1 MSRLVFVGA
10 LMLSLFTT
18 LGVAQA
24 QEIDPAFSDEVIR
37 TFGLP
42 ETEITVSPDGVTAP
56 ETLAAGFHL
65 ITLNAAEPYV
75 GYVNIVQYPAELDE
89 ATATEQMLA
98 AGAGDMPQ
106 EGWTYYGGSNTGN
119 VGEPVSF
126 AINLAPGE
134 YHWGV
139 SYYTSESNG
148 EDEIMTLV
156 PFTVTEDDA
165 AVTEEPASTVLL
177 EQTDDLQYIVSPE
190 VVPAGPQV
198 WKIDNIG
205 THHVHHVVMAG
216 VPDDTTTQSIVGE
229 FNALFA
235 GTPPAEDSLAMQM
248 TWVGYAAIQSGGQTT
263 WAEFDLDPGT
273 YAVIC
278 YIMDPATGRP
288 HVLDGMATV
297 FTVE

>member
-1 MSRLVFVGA
+1 
-10 LMLSLFTT
+10 MLSLLTS
-18 LGVAQA
+18 LGVARA
-24 QEIDPAFSDEVIR
+24 QDIDASFSDEVIR

-42 ETEITVSPDGVTAP
+42 EIAIEVSPDGVTAP
-56 ETLAAGFHL
+56 ESVPAGFHL
-65 ITLNAAEPYV
+65 VTLSAAEPYV
-75 GYVNIVQYPAELDE
+75 GYVNVVQYPAELDE

-106 EGWTYYGGSNTGN
+106 EGWTYFGGSNTGN

-148 EDEIMTLV
+148 ADEVVTLV

-177 EQTDDLQYIVSPE
+177 EETDDLQYIVTPE
-190 VVPAGPQV
+190 IVPAGPQV
-198 WKIDNIG
+198 WKIANVG
-205 THHVHHVVMAG
+205 SHHVHHVVMVR
-216 VPDDTTTQSIVGE
+216 VPEDTTTQKIVAE
-229 FNALFA
+229 FNGLFA
-235 GTPPAEDSLAMQM
+235 GTPPATDSLVMQM

-263 WAEFDLDPGT
+263 WSEFDLEPGT

-278 YIMDPATGRP
+278 YIMDPATQRP

>member
-1 MSRLVFVGA
+1 VGA
-10 LMLSLFTT
+10 LMLSLLTT
-18 LGVAQA
+18 LGVARA
-24 QEIDPAFSDEVIR
+24 QDIDAAFSDEVIR

-42 ETEITVSPDGVTAP
+42 ETEIMVSPDGVTAP
-56 ETLAAGFHL
+56 DELPAGFRL
-65 ITLNAAEPYV
+65 ITLNAVEPYV

-139 SYYTSESNG
+139 SYYSADNNG
-148 EDEIMTLV
+148 EDEIITLV
-156 PFTVTEDDA
+156 PFTVSEDTA
-165 AVTEEPASTVLL
+165 SVTEEPASTVLL
-177 EQTDDLQYIVSPE
+177 EETDDLRYIVSPE

-198 WKIDNIG
+198 WKIDNVG
-205 THHVHHVVMAG
+205 SHHVHHVVMVR
-216 VPDDTTTQSIVGE
+216 VPDGTRSQTIVSE
-229 FNALFA
+229 FNAMFN
-235 GTPPAEDSLAMQM
+235 GTPTAGEPVMAQAA
-248 TWVGYAAIQSGGQTT
+248 WVGYAAIQSGGQTT
-263 WAEFDLDPGT
+263 WSEFNLDPAT

-278 YIMDPATGRP
+278 FIMDPATSRP
-288 HVLDGMATV
+288 HVLDGMTTV